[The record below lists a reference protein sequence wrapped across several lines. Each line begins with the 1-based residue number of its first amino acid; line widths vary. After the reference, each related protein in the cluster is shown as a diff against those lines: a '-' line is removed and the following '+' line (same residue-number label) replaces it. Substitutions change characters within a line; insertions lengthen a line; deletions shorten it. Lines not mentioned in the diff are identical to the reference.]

1 MTILSTL
8 SRIVALVEI
17 AVAALLTVATTG
29 LILLN
34 IVTRTSG
41 NALYWV
47 DEAAISTMVWASF
60 LGASAAIER
69 RSAVAVTLL
78 PDAMPELWQ
87 YRLRIWSDFLVL
99 VFFVIL
105 MWLCFLWFDPL
116 TLYRLNFSLSDF
128 TGETFN
134 FIYQETTTTLGIPKF
149 MRSQDWLNAI
159 FPGKRR
165 RSLRPN
171 MRRPCN
177 DSPQLRSSPLLR
189 RSYRHRV
196 DADDA
201 RVHSAQRK

>member
-8 SRIVALVEI
+8 SRIVALLEI
-17 AVAALLTVATTG
+17 AFAALLTVATTG

-78 PDAMPELWQ
+78 PDAMPERWQ
-87 YRLRIWSDFLVL
+87 YRLRLWSDFLVL

-105 MWLCFLWFDPL
+105 MWLCLLWFDPL
-116 TLYRLNFSLSDF
+116 TLYRVNFSLSDF
-128 TGETFN
+128 SGETFN

-149 MRSQDWLNAI
+149 WLWSVMPA
-159 FPGKRR
+159 FAVFGTLHALAKLLERDFSREPAPEPEAKHAET
-165 RSLRPN
+165 LR
-171 MRRPCN
+171 
-177 DSPQLRSSPLLR
+177 
-189 RSYRHRV
+189 
-196 DADDA
+196 
-201 RVHSAQRK
+201 

>member
-78 PDAMPELWQ
+78 PDAMPERWQ

-149 MRSQDWLNAI
+149 WLWSVMPTFAV
-159 FPGKRR
+159 FGA
-165 RSLRPN
+165 LHA
-171 MRRPCN
+171 
-177 DSPQLRSSPLLR
+177 L
-189 RSYRHRV
+189 
-196 DADDA
+196 A
-201 RVHSAQRK
+201 RLVERDLPRETTPEPEAEHAETLQ

>member
-78 PDAMPELWQ
+78 PDAMPERWQ
-87 YRLRIWSDFLVL
+87 YRLRLWSDFLVL

-116 TLYRLNFSLSDF
+116 TLYRVDFSLSDF

-134 FIYQETTTTLGIPKF
+134 FIYKETTTTLGVPKF
-149 MRSQDWLNAI
+149 WLWSVMPI
-159 FPGKRR
+159 FAVFGALHALAR
-165 RSLRPN
+165 
-171 MRRPCN
+171 
-177 DSPQLRSSPLLR
+177 LLER
-189 RSYRHRV
+189 DLPREATPKPEAKY
-196 DADDA
+196 AETL
-201 RVHSAQRK
+201 Q

>member
-8 SRIVALVEI
+8 SRIVALLEI
-17 AVAALLTVATTG
+17 AAASVLTVATTG

-47 DEAAISTMVWASF
+47 DEAAISAMVWASF

-78 PDAMPELWQ
+78 PDAMPDRWQ
-87 YRLRIWSDFLVL
+87 YRLRLWSDLLVL

-105 MWLCFLWFDPL
+105 LWLCVLWFDPL
-116 TLYRLNFSLSDF
+116 TLYRVDFSLSDF
-128 TGETFN
+128 SGETFN

-149 MRSQDWLNAI
+149 WLWSVMPA
-159 FPGKRR
+159 FAVFGTLHALAKLLERDFSRETAREPEAEHAET
-165 RSLRPN
+165 LR
-171 MRRPCN
+171 
-177 DSPQLRSSPLLR
+177 
-189 RSYRHRV
+189 
-196 DADDA
+196 
-201 RVHSAQRK
+201 

>member
-1 MTILSTL
+1 MTILSSL

-78 PDAMPELWQ
+78 PDAMPERWR
-87 YRLRIWSDFLVL
+87 YRLRLWSDFLVL
-99 VFFVIL
+99 VFFAIL

-116 TLYRLNFSLSDF
+116 TLYRADFSLSDF
-128 TGETFN
+128 TSETFN
-134 FIYQETTTTLGIPKF
+134 FIYQETTTTLGVPKF
-149 MRSQDWLNAI
+149 WLWGVMPVFAVFGTLHALARLLERGLASQEAPEPEADHTET
-159 FPGKRR
+159 
-165 RSLRPN
+165 LR
-171 MRRPCN
+171 
-177 DSPQLRSSPLLR
+177 
-189 RSYRHRV
+189 
-196 DADDA
+196 
-201 RVHSAQRK
+201 

>member
-149 MRSQDWLNAI
+149 WLWSVMPI
-159 FPGKRR
+159 FAVFGA
-165 RSLRPN
+165 LHA
-171 MRRPCN
+171 
-177 DSPQLRSSPLLR
+177 L
-189 RSYRHRV
+189 
-196 DADDA
+196 A
-201 RVHSAQRK
+201 RLVERDLPRETTPEPEAEHAETLQ